1 MPRWGDKDVCHLQM
15 IDAIGDY
22 SKSLTKQTTT
32 NTAKN
37 KKIQLKSA
45 RRNCRSHLNHK
56 LFIENFIYDPLN
68 VFFNPI
74 GTNINRIMLLRGCA
88 KRREKET
95 QVHHKNFY
103 LNAYCPQKNI
113 H

>member
-32 NTAKN
+32 NTGKN

-74 GTNINRIMLLRGCA
+74 GTHINRIMWRDFRG
-88 KRREKET
+88 T
-95 QVHHKNFY
+95 KNKSTNFQ
-103 LNAYCPQKNI
+103 NVQKKL
-113 H
+113 